1 VRVCDRESGAVAPEH
16 LHTCVILSLDR
27 AGAIVTVDV
36 SSHRITGAETPL
48 RGRERELARIDGLT
62 VSACEGA
69 GDIVVLEGAAGI
81 GKSRLLAEGCARAAE
96 RGVLV
101 AVGGG
106 DELDQVTPWGLLL
119 RALSSTTPALVDSS
133 ELDSLGGLGDRRL
146 AVIEQLRCGLERASG
161 ERPLV
166 VALDDLQWGDASTL
180 LALSSL
186 PLQLF
191 SYPIGWLIAR
201 RPLPTS
207 SPLDGLIERLEEAG
221 ASRLHLAPLAAP
233 DATKLARD
241 AAPTES
247 DRELG
252 ALVAGAEGNPFYI
265 VELLRARGERGEAGG
280 GGGVLPQ
287 SVRAAVTQYLRSLSG
302 DCRDLLSVA
311 SVLGREFSVAEV
323 AAMTGDPASR
333 LLAPVEEALAAE
345 VLVER
350 SDRLAFRHDL
360 LRQAV
365 YGGLPESARVA
376 LHRDAADAL
385 RRTGAASI
393 RIATQLAIG
402 ASPGDTEA
410 VTALNSAVSELAP
423 ASPSAAADLQLR
435 ALELLGEDDE
445 RRAAMVMA
453 AVHTLSLAGRRAEGF
468 ELGERFLAE
477 HELPPSLEATL
488 QLELREAW
496 VFERMHAYPSRLPEH
511 LLRDPSVDRA
521 IVAAALACQH
531 ADEMWD
537 GHGEEAGRAFADA
550 FEVVSVGGRP
560 FELVTIA
567 YLQVLNS
574 ALRGRMSDVLR
585 YAESALAASKRV
597 EPRTSGIHEMLFSV
611 ALAANGRIAEALA
624 MLRVALEAAEAAG
637 RTYFVVQGQWLR
649 AFYLLAQGDLDDAR
663 GEARAEAATAEELGY
678 SVHSSRGLAVL
689 AETAL
694 RQGDSSEARS
704 TLERFAPTPTAGSM
718 PDRPW
723 AAVLTAHARGDKQ
736 ALAEAL
742 EPIRRQLAVGC
753 FAISITQHHRLPQL
767 TQMALGADQPEAA
780 ASFARAASTLAEQ
793 NPHVE
798 SLLAAESHAQGLI
811 AHDSS
816 LLEQAVEHAARSE
829 QRLLEAAAREDLGRT
844 LTAQN
849 DTRAAALQL
858 EHAHDLYA
866 RAGAHNDTARTRAAL
881 RAIGIRKRQT
891 AVARAQHGWDSLTR
905 SERRVADLVAQG
917 MTNREAATELF
928 LSPDTINTH
937 LRHAFLKLGIRSR
950 VTLARIAAERQ
961 PTTP

>member
-1 VRVCDRESGAVAPEH
+1 
-16 LHTCVILSLDR
+16 
-27 AGAIVTVDV
+27 
-36 SSHRITGAETPL
+36 
-48 RGRERELARIDGLT
+48 
-62 VSACEGA
+62 
-69 GDIVVLEGAAGI
+69 VVLEGAAGI
-81 GKSRLLAEGCARAAE
+81 GKSRLLAEGCAQAAA
-96 RGVLV
+96 RGVMV

-106 DELDQVTPWGLLL
+106 DELDQVTPWGMLL
-119 RALSSTTPALVDSS
+119 RAFSSTAPALVDSS
-133 ELDSLGGLGDRRL
+133 GLDALRGLGDRRF
-146 AVIEQLRCGLERASG
+146 AVIEQLRSGLEQASG

-166 VALDDLQWGDASTL
+166 VALDDLQWGDAATL

-221 ASRLHLAPLAAP
+221 ASRLHLAPLTAQ
-233 DATKLARD
+233 DAMDLARD
-241 AAPTES
+241 AAPSES

-252 ALVAGAEGNPFYI
+252 ALIAEAEGSPFYI
-265 VELLRARGERGEAGG
+265 VELLRARGDRGEAGVG
-280 GGGVLPQ
+280 GAVLPQ
-287 SVRAAVTQYLRSLSG
+287 TVRSAATQFLRSLSG

-311 SVLGREFSVAEV
+311 SVLGREFSVTEV
-323 AAMTGDPASR
+323 AAMTGDPASK
-333 LLAPVEEALAAE
+333 LLTPVGEALAAE
-345 VLVER
+345 VVVER

-365 YGGLPESARVA
+365 YDGLPESARVA
-376 LHRDAADAL
+376 LHRDAAEAL
-385 RRTGAASI
+385 RRTGGAAI
-393 RIATQLAIG
+393 RIATHLAIG

-435 ALELLGEDDE
+435 ALELLGEEDE

-477 HELPPSLEATL
+477 HQPPPSLEATL

-496 VFERMHAYPSRLPEH
+496 VFERMHAYPNRLPEH
-511 LLRDPSVDRA
+511 LLGDPTVDRA
-521 IVAAALACQH
+521 IVATALACEH

-537 GHGEEAGRAFADA
+537 GHGEEAARAFADA
-550 FEVVSVGGRP
+550 FEIVSVGGRP
-560 FELVTIA
+560 FELATIA

-574 ALRGRMSDVLR
+574 ALRGRMNDVLEH
-585 YAESALAASKRV
+585 AESALAASKRL

-611 ALAANGRIAEALA
+611 ALAASGRVAEALA
-624 MLRVALEAAEAAG
+624 MLRVALAATEAAG

-649 AFYLLAQGDLDDAR
+649 AFYLLAQGNLDDAR
-663 GEARAEAATAEELGY
+663 GEARAVAATAEELGY
-678 SVHSSRGLAVL
+678 TVHSSRGLAVL

-694 RQGDSSEARS
+694 RQGDSTEARS
-704 TLERFAPTPTAGSM
+704 TLDRFAQTPITRSM

-723 AAVLTAHARGDKQ
+723 ATVLAAHARGDKH

-742 EPIRRQLAVGC
+742 EPIREQLAAGC
-753 FAISITQHHRLPQL
+753 FAISITQHQRLPQL
-767 TQMALGADQPEAA
+767 TQMALSADQPAAA
-780 ASFARAASTLAEQ
+780 ASFAQAASTLAKQ

-798 SLLAAESHAQGLI
+798 SLLAAEAHAAGLV
-811 AHDSS
+811 AHDPN

-829 QRLLEAAAREDLGRT
+829 LRLLEAAALEDLGRT

-849 DTRAAALQL
+849 DTRAAALHL

-866 RAGAHNDTARTRAAL
+866 RAGAHNDTGRARAAL

-891 AVARAQHGWDSLTR
+891 AVARAQHGWESLTK
-905 SERRVADLVAQG
+905 SERRVADLIAQG
-917 MTNREAATELF
+917 MTNREAANELF

-950 VTLARIAAERQ
+950 VMLARIAAERQ
-961 PTTP
+961 LTAP